1 MAGKGWKAA
10 GGALAGFAPHVD
22 RIPGPPYVNFMG
34 KRDLPMRRH
43 AEASRHAFRSHDVG
57 CALLTISP
65 NKVVRLL
72 GTPKGP
78 ALLDVRTDEDFTGD
92 PRLIPGSLRRDASK
106 AAAWDQIALSARR
119 S

>member
-1 MAGKGWKAA
+1 MGT
-10 GGALAGFAPHVD
+10 APV
-22 RIPGPPYVNFMG
+22 GPPYVDFMG

-57 CALLTISP
+57 CALILTISP
-65 NKVVRLL
+65 NKLVRLL

-78 ALLDVRTDEDFTGD
+78 ALLDVRTDEGFTAD
-92 PRLIPGSLRRDASK
+92 PLLIPGSLRCDAGK
-106 AAAWDQIALSARR
+106 AAAGNRIALGARG